1 MLRAIRKQRGM
12 TGLGWITVLFLIG
25 FFVFLAF
32 KLVPIYLEHHSVK
45 SVLESLQ
52 EEPLI
57 TKKSIAQ
64 VRSMVLKRLNTN
76 GIRDIKKEHIKIK
89 KEPGT
94 LNVGI
99 VYEVRKD
106 MVGNIDVLVTF
117 DDEVEMVAN

>member
-1 MLRAIRKQRGM
+1 
-12 TGLGWITVLFLIG
+12 VLFLIG

-52 EEPLI
+52 EEPMI
-57 TKKSIAQ
+57 TKQSAAK

-76 GIRDIKKEHIKIK
+76 GVRDIKGDSIIISK
-89 KEPGT
+89 KPGV

-99 VYEVRKD
+99 AYEVRKD

-117 DDEVEMVAN
+117 DDKVEMVSN

>member
-1 MLRAIRKQRGM
+1 M

-25 FFVFLAF
+25 FFIFLAF

-45 SVLESLQ
+45 SVLASLQ

-57 TKKSIAQ
+57 TKQSVTK

-76 GIRDIKKEHIKIK
+76 GVRDIKKEHININKT
-89 KEPGT
+89 PGT
-94 LNVGI
+94 LNVSI

-106 MVGNIDVLVTF
+106 MVGNIDILVSF